1 MDVRGDFVIVG
12 SGIAGLRAAVEL
24 APAGDIVIITKADP
38 SESNTEYAQGGI
50 AAAIGS
56 DDSPE
61 LHARDTIAAGDGLCD
76 LQAVRVLCEE
86 GPRYTREL
94 VEWGAQFNRDAD
106 GRPALASE
114 GAHSV
119 RRVLHAA
126 DATGREIGRVLW
138 QRTVA
143 VSRIRVLEDTLA
155 VSAIVEDGRCIG
167 VRFID
172 SMGRAGRVFGRAT
185 LLATGGAG
193 QVYKETTNPA
203 VATGDGVALAYRAGS
218 RIADMEFVQFHPT
231 VLDVADAP
239 RFLLSEALRGEG
251 AQLVNADGEP
261 FMHRYHVLADLA
273 PRDVVSRSIVLESQ
287 RTGRPSFLSLRHLDP
302 VEIHRRFP
310 MIAETCLRAGF
321 DLARDLLPVGPAAHY
336 MMGGVETD
344 LDGRTSIAGLFA
356 AGEVACTRVHG
367 ANRLASN
374 SLLEGLVFGARAG
387 RAMREP
393 LRDAELP
400 AVAEATTR
408 SETGGHLE
416 EDGSDGG
423 PDMAEPQIREIMWK
437 AAGLFRN
444 RDGLREACVV
454 LRAQMTRLDA
464 DLAAGRALDRAA
476 WRRASLVTVAGLI
489 ANAALRREESRG
501 GHFRTDFP
509 ARDDLQWKV
518 HITDQRPH
526 HETVKAPPAD
536 LP

>member
-1 MDVRGDFVIVG
+1 VDVRGDFIIVG

-38 SESNTEYAQGGI
+38 NESNTEYAQGGI
-50 AAAIGS
+50 AAAIGA

-61 LHARDTIAAGDGLCD
+61 LHARDTMIAGDGLCD
-76 LQAVRVLCEE
+76 ERAVRVLCDE

-94 VEWGAQFNRDAD
+94 IEWGAEFDRDAQ

-138 QRTVA
+138 QR
-143 VSRIRVLEDTLA
+143 VSSAGRIRVLKNTLA
-155 VSAIVEDGRCIG
+155 VSAIVEDGRCLG

-172 SMGRAGRVFGRAT
+172 EHGDPGIAVGLAT

-193 QVYKETTNPA
+193 QVFEETTNPE
-203 VATGDGVALAYRAGS
+203 VATGDGIALAYRAGA
-218 RIADMEFVQFHPT
+218 RVADMEFVQFHPT
-231 VLDVADAP
+231 VLDVEGAP

-251 AQLVNADGEP
+251 AHLVDKNGTP
-261 FMHRYHVLADLA
+261 FMPRYHPSGDLA

-287 RTGRPSFLSLRHLDP
+287 RSSGPIFLSLRHLDP
-302 VEIHRRFP
+302 DEVHRRFP
-310 MIAETCLRAGF
+310 MIAATCLKAGF

-336 MMGGVETD
+336 LMGGVETD
-344 LDGRTSIAGLFA
+344 LDGRTSVPGLFA

-387 RAMREP
+387 RAMTEELRE
-393 LRDAELP
+393 AELP
-400 AVAEATTR
+400 PPILGLDLGHQEAFGEER
-408 SETGGHLE
+408 NLLPSLAALSEPE
-416 EDGSDGG
+416 
-423 PDMAEPQIREIMWK
+423 IRTLTWK
-437 AAGLFRN
+437 SVGLFRDRVSLIHGCLLLHDHHAALEAALA
-444 RDGLREACVV
+444 RDPV
-454 LRAQMTRLDA
+454 LDHE
-464 DLAAGRALDRAA
+464 G
-476 WRRASLVTVAGLI
+476 WRRASILTVAWLI
-489 ANAALRREESRG
+489 ARAALRREESRG

-509 ARDDLQWKV
+509 SRDDIKWKV
-518 HITDQRPH
+518 HVTDV
-526 HETVKAPPAD
+526 TA
-536 LP
+536 